1 MIKNKLVKFLAS
13 IVLAF
18 SVLLMPM
25 LIFAAQPKVDFST
38 VFFDGTQQKPLV
50 DVTPVVGD
58 RIIFHIA
65 INSNPVYSYSNVK
78 IKINVDKTY
87 LALSN
92 TSFGTGYTVGEVKAK
107 STQRLFDPEAT
118 LMKLGD
124 FKVTVTVTAD
134 NSEINAQEYNLNFS
148 GSSRPTQPL
157 RSNDGGS
164 CVIDGFN
171 TSDTKLCNPLPDKN
185 LGELV
190 YRLINYILIG
200 ISSMAIV
207 TVVIAA
213 FIIVSSQGNE
223 EAIKG
228 AKTSIS
234 WAVVG
239 IVLALLAYSIA
250 SIIESAVTR

>member
-13 IVLAF
+13 VGLAF
-18 SVLLMPM
+18 SILAMPIM
-25 LIFAAQPKVDFST
+25 TLAALPKVDFS
-38 VFFDGTQQKPLV
+38 V
-50 DVTPVVGD
+50 DVFDSTKRDLISKVKPEAGD
-58 RIIFHIA
+58 EIIFRIT
-65 INSNPVYSYSNVK
+65 INSSATTDFSNVK
-78 IKINVDKTY
+78 IKVGLDSAYMTYVSPEYINGFAIGD
-87 LALSN
+87 
-92 TSFGTGYTVGEVKAK
+92 VKAK
-107 STQRLFDPEAT
+107 SQLRMYNAITIL
-118 LMKLGD
+118 KKIGD
-124 FKVTVTVTAD
+124 FKATITVSAD
-134 NSEINAQEYNLNFS
+134 NAQPSTQTFSLNLS
-148 GSSRPTQPL
+148 GSSQPQSPAD
-157 RSNDGGS
+157 SNDGGS

-190 YRLINYILIG
+190 KRLINYILIG

-223 EAIKG
+223 ETIKG